1 MVSHEIL
8 FEKLIRKKLPIE
20 VVNTIKLIYSH
31 SKVKVGTL
39 TDPININGGVLQG
52 SVISPMLFDV
62 FFDDLVRKLG
72 AECFEVLAYA
82 DDIAVIS
89 IGEAQ
94 QERAFDILDEWA
106 RANSMVVNKSK
117 SGIIR
122 IGERP
127 MKNGESIRGFPVVEK
142 YRYLRVW
149 STRMSI
155 VRLK

>member
-1 MVSHEIL
+1 
-8 FEKLIRKKLPIE
+8 
-20 VVNTIKLIYSH
+20 
-31 SKVKVGTL
+31 
-39 TDPININGGVLQG
+39 
-52 SVISPMLFDV
+52 MLLNV
-62 FFDDLVRKLG
+62 FIDDLVRKLG

-82 DDIAVIS
+82 DDIAVIY

-127 MKNGESIRGFPVVEK
+127 MKNGEFIRGFPVV
-142 YRYLRVW
+142 
-149 STRMSI
+149 
-155 VRLK
+155 